1 MTTPTPPAILDPFE
15 VPLMSRTSDA
25 TAGEFAARVEKAAR
39 WAGLDDE
46 TRAVFAAAA
55 ALAERHGRGYG
66 PQDGDVGRLTASI
79 GGWLAALRERAQ
91 AA

>member
-1 MTTPTPPAILDPFE
+1 MTAPTMILDPFE
-15 VPLMSRTSDA
+15 VPLLTRTSDA
-25 TAGEFAARVEKAAR
+25 TAGEFARRVDKAATY
-39 WAGLDDE
+39 AGLDDD

-66 PQDGDVGRLTASI
+66 PQDGDVGRLTASL
-79 GGWLAALRERAQ
+79 GTWLAALRERART

>member
-1 MTTPTPPAILDPFE
+1 MIDDPFE
-15 VPLMSRTSDA
+15 VPLLNRTSDA
-25 TAGEFAARVEKAAR
+25 TAGEFARRVDKAAR
-39 WAGLDDE
+39 YAELDDA

-66 PQDGDVGRLTASI
+66 PQDGDVGRLTASL
-79 GGWLAALRERAQ
+79 GGWLADLRAKARA